1 MRSHLSSSDTRRR
14 EARDDGRHY
23 TRVEPYESWE
33 AIVHAHPDLTQSLQE
48 PPLRWAGAR
57 ARLAHAIVPHL
68 GNGHRLVEPFAG
80 SASVWLNSDFPHALL
95 ADNNPHLIGF
105 YETVREGPG
114 VLIDAARPHFEA
126 EAAWSAPGF
135 RERCQQFDRGGD
147 PHTQAALLLYITHFG
162 LNGLLR
168 FDTAGHVTTPFGGR
182 AVRPALP
189 VDAVHACAEKA
200 QRTTTMFR
208 AQDFRQTFTQLER
221 GDVVYCDPGPLNA
234 HPDADTGPYA
244 PNTGGLT
251 EADHRALVEG
261 ARAAAARGIPV
272 TVSIRDNGR
281 ARALHQHATELI
293 PIAVPPA
300 LERRTRRAAAADL
313 LALYRQGV

>member
-1 MRSHLSSSDTRRR
+1 M
-14 EARDDGRHY
+14 
-23 TRVEPYESWE
+23 
-33 AIVHAHPDLTQSLQE
+33 HAHPDVTQSLQE

-57 ARLAHAIVPHL
+57 ARLAHSILPNL
-68 GNGHRLVEPFAG
+68 GNGHRLVEPFVG
-80 SASVWLNSDFPHALL
+80 SASVWLNSDFPHAFL
-95 ADNNPHLIGF
+95 ADKNPHLIEF
-105 YETVREGPG
+105 YDVVRDAPAALLE
-114 VLIDAARPHFEA
+114 AARPHFEA

-147 PHTQAALLLYITHFG
+147 PRAQAALLLYITHFG

-168 FDTAGHVTTPFGGR
+168 YDADGRVTTPFGGR
-182 AVRPALP
+182 AVRPTLP
-189 VDAVHACAEKA
+189 ADAVLACAEKA
-200 QRTTTMFR
+200 QRTTTTFR
-208 AQDFRQTFTQLER
+208 AQDFRNTFAQLER

-234 HPDADTGPYA
+234 HPEADTGPYA

-251 EADHRALVEG
+251 EDDHRVLVKC
-261 ARAAAARGIPV
+261 ARDAAARGVPV

-300 LERRTRRAAAADL
+300 LERRTRRATAADL
-313 LALYRQGV
+313 LALYRQRV